1 MISPEGSSLKKI
13 CHGSLKTVNGSQSMD
28 DLQVFAELNLY
39 VCPSILGLCFIASVD
54 EIMMNK
60 IRIERS

>member
-1 MISPEGSSLKKI
+1 MITPEGSSLKQNLSWEPKI
-13 CHGSLKTVNGSQSMD
+13 VQTSSMN

-39 VCPSILGLCFIASVD
+39 VCPSILGLCFIASDD

-60 IRIERS
+60 IRIEHS